1 MGKRKRTA
9 KPRKTVPVNAD
20 LWSEAS
26 RRSVVY
32 GMAPAH
38 YEDIE
43 YRCWH
48 CGDVAVFSAEE
59 QKRAFEVRGAYV
71 WQRRVLCT
79 PCKLDS
85 EMLKRELQAHQLRWR
100 SDRPVASLDR
110 AFLERYLWLHRE
122 LPKYGSRTD
131 TAAISMLGRHIAN
144 VAGREASSTASGALE
159 NTLSTLPLQ

>member
-1 MGKRKRTA
+1 MGKRKGMVE
-9 KPRKTVPVNAD
+9 PRKTVSVNSEA
-20 LWSEAS
+20 WSEAS

-32 GMAPAH
+32 GMAPSH

-48 CGDVAVFSAEE
+48 CGDDAVFSAAE

-85 EMLKRELQAHQLRWR
+85 EGLKRELQAHQLRWR

-131 TAAISMLGRHIAN
+131 TAAIRMLGRHIAN
-144 VAGREASSTASGALE
+144 VAGGYGSALDSGPAWWDEA
-159 NTLSTLPLQ
+159 